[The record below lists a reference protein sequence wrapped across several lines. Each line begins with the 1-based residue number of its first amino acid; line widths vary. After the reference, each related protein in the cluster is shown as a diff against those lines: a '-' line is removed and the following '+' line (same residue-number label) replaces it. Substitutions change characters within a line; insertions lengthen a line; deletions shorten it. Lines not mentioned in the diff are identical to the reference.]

1 VDSEAGGHD
10 DRFDGPVT
18 IDLLADLQAGLLDER
33 TAARLR
39 HRARTDPDVAR
50 QLSTLE
56 RVRREL
62 ADLGVDAASAPDI
75 PADVTARVGTALRNQ
90 LPPANRV
97 LDRRGSGTVH
107 AARDPVVRFRTTG
120 AVLGLAAVIAAGAVG
135 TVMLLRKDSAEPF
148 GAEPTAS
155 SITVSRPSGGVPLS
169 DAELLALL
177 TQPPDLGAL
186 ASPRRRASCL
196 IGLGYSTGTS
206 VLGARPLEVMGRPGV
221 LVLLPGDVPSRINA
235 VVVAP
240 NCSSVD
246 TGLLASTVVNK
257 T

>member
-18 IDLLADLQAGLLDER
+18 MDLLADLQAGLLDER
-33 TAARLR
+33 TAAALR

-56 RVRREL
+56 RVRRDL
-62 ADLGVDAASAPDI
+62 AVLGVDAASAPDI

-97 LDRRGSGTVH
+97 LDRHGSRTAH
-107 AARDPVVRFRTTG
+107 AARGPVVRFRTAG
-120 AVLGLAAVIAAGAVG
+120 AVLGLAAVIAAGTA
-135 TVMLLRKDSAEPF
+135 MLLRNDSAGPF
-148 GAEPTAS
+148 GAETTAS

-169 DAELLALL
+169 DAEILALL

-186 ASPRRRASCL
+186 ASPQRRASCL

-221 LVLLPGDVPSRINA
+221 LVLLPGDVPTRINA

-246 TGLLASTVVNK
+246 TGLLASTVVNN